1 MVAFMLLAVLLLQ
14 TSPPQT
20 PAPKPTPAAET
31 YEKVAPT
38 DSDLQAAMKF
48 AVNEQKRQSKENLK
62 LVGIGTA
69 EKAAV
74 SPNFRAC
81 LFADRNGV
89 TERAQVVVSRDAKKK
104 KWELDVW
111 SWGSCR

>member
-1 MVAFMLLAVLLLQ
+1 MIALILVMLSLQ
-14 TSPPQT
+14 AMPAQA
-20 PAPKPTPAAET
+20 PAPTPSKPDTET
-31 YEKVAPT
+31 YQKVDPLNA
-38 DSDLQAAMKF
+38 DLQSAVKF
-48 AVNEQKRQSKENLK
+48 AVDEERKKSKEK
-62 LVGIGTA
+62 VSLVGIVTA

-104 KWELDVW
+104 KWEVMVW

>member
-1 MVAFMLLAVLLLQ
+1 MIALMLLVLSLQATPAQ
-14 TSPPQT
+14 TS
-20 PAPKPTPAAET
+20 APKP
-31 YEKVAPT
+31 APT
-38 DSDLQAAMKF
+38 DTENYQKIDPMNADLQSAVQF
-48 AVNEQKRQSKENLK
+48 AIDEQKRQSKEKLK
-62 LVGIGTA
+62 LVGIITA
-69 EKAAV
+69 EKAQV

-89 TERAQVVVSRDAKKK
+89 TERAQVVVSKDPKKK

>member
-1 MVAFMLLAVLLLQ
+1 MTALLLLMLSLQ
-14 TSPPQT
+14 TAPAQT
-20 PAPKPTPAAET
+20 PAPKPPATEAEP
-31 YEKVAPT
+31 YQKVDPGNT
-38 DSDLQAAMKF
+38 DLQS
-48 AVNEQKRQSKENLK
+48 AVKYAVDEQKRQSKEKLS
-62 LVGIGTA
+62 LVGILTA

-89 TERAQVVVSRDAKKK
+89 TERAQVVVSRDDKKK
-104 KWELDVW
+104 KWELTTW

>member
-1 MVAFMLLAVLLLQ
+1 MVALILLVLSLQ
-14 TSPPQT
+14 TAPAQT
-20 PAPKPTPAAET
+20 PAPKPTEPET
-31 YEKVAPT
+31 YQKVDPT
-38 DSDLQAAMKF
+38 NADLQTAVKF
-48 AVNEQKRQSKENLK
+48 AIDEQKRQSKEKLK
-62 LVGIGTA
+62 LVGIVTA
-69 EKAAV
+69 EKAQV

-89 TERAQVVVSRDAKKK
+89 TERAQVVVSRDPKKK

>member
-1 MVAFMLLAVLLLQ
+1 MIALLLLVLSLQ
-14 TSPPQT
+14 TPPAQA
-20 PAPKPTPAAET
+20 PAPKPSPTETET
-31 YEKVAPT
+31 YQKVDPMNP
-38 DSDLQAAMKF
+38 DLQTAVKF
-48 AVNEQKRQSKENLK
+48 AVDEQKRQSKEKLK
-62 LVGIGTA
+62 LVGIVTA